1 MGLRDLSLG
10 PIRCKLER
18 NMFFFSDYWHME
30 LLIILRFHLRL
41 TWEQVTALMYLEKW
55 GFTEA

>member
-18 NMFFFSDYWHME
+18 NMFFFFG
-30 LLIILRFHLRL
+30 LLAYGTPDHFEVPSSLNLGASYSID
-41 TWEQVTALMYLEKW
+41 VP
-55 GFTEA
+55 